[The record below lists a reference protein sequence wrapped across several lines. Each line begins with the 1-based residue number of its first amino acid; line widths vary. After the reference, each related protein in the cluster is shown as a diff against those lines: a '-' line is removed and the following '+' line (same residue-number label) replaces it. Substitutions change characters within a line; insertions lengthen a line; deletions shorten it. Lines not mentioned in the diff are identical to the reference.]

1 MSLKHHP
8 RRSLRQQGVARNAV
22 IDEVLV
28 NENDSQQNQGSVASV
43 LGSDLAEEEEDGEQP
58 ATTEVDV
65 EREEEAATEVDVQP
79 STEETRTQQTETKKR
94 KTRGRTR
101 MSKVA
106 KHIQDKIEVEFTST
120 GEHVGPGSITL
131 SSFLGPL
138 VREHVSV
145 LLDDWRKL
153 SEETS
158 DTLWEEIQVLSYY

>member
-1 MSLKHHP
+1 
-8 RRSLRQQGVARNAV
+8 
-22 IDEVLV
+22 
-28 NENDSQQNQGSVASV
+28 
-43 LGSDLAEEEEDGEQP
+43 
-58 ATTEVDV
+58 
-65 EREEEAATEVDVQP
+65 
-79 STEETRTQQTETKKR
+79 
-94 KTRGRTR
+94 

-106 KHIQDKIEVEFTST
+106 KHILDKIEVEFTST
-120 GEHVGPGSITL
+120 GEHVEPGSITL